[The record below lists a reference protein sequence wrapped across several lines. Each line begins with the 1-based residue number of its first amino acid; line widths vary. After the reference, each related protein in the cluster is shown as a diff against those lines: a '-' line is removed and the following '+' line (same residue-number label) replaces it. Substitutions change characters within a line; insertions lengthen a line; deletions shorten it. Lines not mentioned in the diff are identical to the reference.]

1 MEKYCF
7 NTVTAMRVML
17 YGVTL
22 MTEEVGSDMRKV
34 LRDHGTE
41 GQIDTYE
48 AMVCVLYWLLEQ
60 VETSLLHD
68 V

>member
-17 YGVTL
+17 CGVTL
-22 MTEEVGSDMRKV
+22 MTEEVGSEMRNV
-34 LRDHGTE
+34 LREHGTKS
-41 GQIDTYE
+41 QVDTYE

-60 VETSLLHD
+60 VETSLLLD